1 MTFSTSVVLA
11 IILFSLVVVSYAYF
25 GYPAIVWLVSRLFGR
40 IDHRAEPTDDE
51 LPTVTLLIAAYNEES
66 EIARRLQNALAV
78 QYPGGKFEVVIASDG
93 SSDRTVA
100 IARRFT
106 DPRVRVVAF
115 ATRRGKSAVL
125 NDVLTNHVTSEVVVF
140 SDANTWNDPDS
151 IRRLASWFRDRSVGV
166 VCGRL
171 VLTDPESGRNVDGL
185 YWKYETFLKKS
196 EGRLGALL
204 GSNGGIYAMRR
215 TAYTPIP
222 DNTLVDDFVIPLLAR
237 LRTGCRMI
245 YDRDAVATEETP
257 SSMAAEFHRRA
268 RIGAGG
274 FQSIGILRRLL
285 LPGNGWVAFTFF
297 SHKVLRWTSPFFLL
311 VALVGSLVLTALD
324 HGYWWLA
331 AAQFAFYGLSL
342 AAGRVPNRPRCLRVL
357 RLPAMFTTLNAALF
371 VGFLRWLRGPGNGT
385 WRRTSRAEPAQVP
398 VPALSF
404 AGLTLKETVIDSPG
418 LVLGD
423 TVTLRSLRPPGRS
436 SKSIPVKR

>member
-1 MTFSTSVVLA
+1 MTLLPPFVLAVVLSA
-11 IILFSLVVVSYAYF
+11 LVVVGYAYL
-25 GYPAIVWLVSRLFGR
+25 GYPVIVGLASRFFGR
-40 IDHRAEPTDDE
+40 SDRRAELSDDE

-66 EIARRLQNALAV
+66 EIAQRLHNALTV
-78 QYPGGKFEVVIASDG
+78 RYPKGKFEVVIASDG

-100 IARRFT
+100 IARQFT
-106 DPRVRVVAF
+106 DRRVRVVAF

-125 NDVLTNHVTSEVVVF
+125 NDVMANHVRSEVVVF

-151 IRRLASWFRDRSVGV
+151 IRRLAAWFRDRSVGV

-185 YWKYETFLKKS
+185 YWKYETFLKTC

-204 GSNGGIYAMRR
+204 GSNGGIYAIRR

-245 YDRDAVATEETP
+245 YDRDAVAAEETP
-257 SSMAAEFHRRA
+257 GTMTAEFHRRA

-274 FQSIGILRRLL
+274 FQSLGILRRLL

-311 VALVGSLVLTALD
+311 AALAGSVLLTALD
-324 HGYWWLA
+324 PGYWWLTA
-331 AAQFAFYGLSL
+331 GQLAFYGLAL
-342 AAGRVPNRPRCLRVL
+342 AAGRVPNRPRFLRVL
-357 RLPAMFTTLNAALF
+357 RLPALFTTLNAAFF
-371 VGFLRWLRGPGNGT
+371 VGFFRWLRGPANGT
-385 WRRTSRAEPAQVP
+385 WRRTARAEPVQTP

-404 AGLTLKETVIDSPG
+404 AGLTLTETVIDAPG
-418 LVLGD
+418 LALHD
-423 TVTLRSLRPPGRS
+423 TVAIRSHRPPGRS
-436 SKSIPVKR
+436 SKNIPVKR